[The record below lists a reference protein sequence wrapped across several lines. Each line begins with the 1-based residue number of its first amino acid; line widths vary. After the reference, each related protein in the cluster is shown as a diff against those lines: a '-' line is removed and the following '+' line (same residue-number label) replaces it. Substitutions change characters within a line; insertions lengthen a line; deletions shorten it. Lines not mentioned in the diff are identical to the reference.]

1 MTHRKKVLGAAVA
14 LGAVAIAAVLFVPQ
28 VTFAHCQ
35 IPCGIYDDPA
45 RFAELREHITTIE
58 KSMNQ
63 INELSAA
70 ADQNVNQL
78 ARWVMN
84 KEDHADKLAEIV
96 TYYFLQQRIKT
107 PESND
112 AAANEKYVTHLTLC
126 HKMLVTAMKCKQTT
140 DLANTKALSGLVD
153 DFEKAYNAK

>member
-1 MTHRKKVLGAAVA
+1 MTYRKKVIGAAVA
-14 LGAVAIAAVLFVPQ
+14 LGAVAIAAVLWIPQ

-45 RFAELREHITTIE
+45 RFTELREHITTIE

-63 INELSAA
+63 INELSADA
-70 ADQNVNQL
+70 GNNVNQL

-84 KEDHADKLAEIV
+84 KEDHADKFAEIV
-96 TYYFLQQRIKT
+96 TYYFMQQRIKV
-107 PESND
+107 PESGE
-112 AAANEKYVTHLTLC
+112 AAANETYVNHLVLC
-126 HKMLVTAMKCKQTT
+126 HKMLVTVMKCKQTT
-140 DLANTKALSGLVD
+140 DLENVTALRGLVD